1 MEARADYVWKESLD
15 HVFAALMPANRLVC
29 EVSMVTGLRV
39 GDVLALTREQVEK
52 GRFTIQEQKT
62 GKNRRVRLP
71 EGLQMRI
78 LAQAGP
84 LYAFPGRLDGKKH
97 RTRQAVYRDLR
108 RAAKAFRLQE
118 HLSPHSLRKVYAV
131 DLLAKYGDLQRVQ
144 RALNHGGVETT
155 LIYAMADRLL
165 EAKLSAKS
173 GKKKRGGAAWKV
185 V

>member
-29 EVSMVTGLRV
+29 EVSMAMGLRV

-131 DLLAKYGDLQRVQ
+131 TQYRKTGDLKRVQ
-144 RALNHGGVETT
+144 ALLNHTDEAVTT
-155 LIYAMADRLL
+155 IYALADALTDARLGRNP
-165 EAKLSAKS
+165 E
-173 GKKKRGGAAWKV
+173 KKDDRK
-185 V
+185 